1 MLFFGKNLRG
11 QALNAAQ
18 HVIFFIVAFFVGKA
32 AGVVF
37 QDLGARVAQGVHRV
51 AHAVNQA
58 AAVTGFLADDL
69 AQHLA
74 HFAVILRVLHIGQ
87 DVIQLVHNFQVGTAV
102 LGAFQGTDGRRDGCV
117 CIGAGGGQHTGGK
130 GGAVAAAVVCVNQ
143 QAQIQQACFLVG
155 ELLVCTVGAQNV
167 LRSAL
172 PGDGVMEVHAFV
184 VIHTALELV
193 GVHHH
198 GGQLGNQVDALGQ
211 DVGQAQIIGVL
222 VIAVHRKHAA
232 RHLIH
237 NVGGGRVHDHVVRKA
252 LGQFAVLIN
261 QLAEPGILFLGG
273 QCAKQQQPHHFLKHE
288 AVVLVGFGGQSV
300 NINAAVNQAARNGA
314 DGAFGQLFVT
324 NNAGNIGNARQN
336 TGAVRVAQ
344 TALNAKAVRNVG
356 VKMLVVRNILIAQKF
371 NIFRVK
377 RRNIRVIHQMR
388 PPYFPAKAP
397 LGAFACTLLPAR
409 AKNGHSA
416 RSAPCPPPCGPKT
429 LQSAEQLQFYS
440 I

>member
-1 MLFFGKNLRG
+1 M
-11 QALNAAQ
+11 
-18 HVIFFIVAFFVGKA
+18 
-32 AGVVF
+32 
-37 QDLGARVAQGVHRV
+37 
-51 AHAVNQA
+51 
-58 AAVTGFLADDL
+58 
-69 AQHLA
+69 
-74 HFAVILRVLHIGQ
+74 
-87 DVIQLVHNFQVGTAV
+87 
-102 LGAFQGTDGRRDGCV
+102 
-117 CIGAGGGQHTGGK
+117 
-130 GGAVAAAVVCVNQ
+130 
-143 QAQIQQACFLVG
+143 
-155 ELLVCTVGAQNV
+155 
-167 LRSAL
+167 
-172 PGDGVMEVHAFV
+172 
-184 VIHTALELV
+184 
-193 GVHHH
+193 
-198 GGQLGNQVDALGQ
+198 
-211 DVGQAQIIGVL
+211 
-222 VIAVHRKHAA
+222 
-232 RHLIH
+232 
-237 NVGGGRVHDHVVRKA
+237 
-252 LGQFAVLIN
+252 LIN

-409 AKNGHSA
+409 AKTGTAPAVRPA
-416 RSAPCPPPCGPKT
+416 RRHAGQKRFKVLNSYNFIVFERCSQA
-429 LQSAEQLQFYS
+429 
-440 I
+440 